1 MTIFA
6 DVFGFFALVA
16 DHWRAILIFGT
27 LAGLGLVSMILQ
39 AKRHPI
45 LATVIGMTL
54 LAIATVDLSGPT
66 PDPAPTASAEMKAT
80 DPEPKEGIIHRGL
93 VATGRAMDW
102 AREVIDG

>member
-6 DVFGFFALVA
+6 DIWGFLSLLV
-16 DHWRAILIFGT
+16 DHWRAFLIAGT
-27 LAGLGLVSMILQ
+27 LSGLGLISMILQ
-39 AKRHPI
+39 ARRHPI

>member
-6 DVFGFFALVA
+6 DIWGFLSLLV
-16 DHWRAILIFGT
+16 DHWRAFLIAGT
-27 LAGLGLVSMILQ
+27 LSGLGLISMILQ
-39 AKRHPI
+39 ARRHPI

-80 DPEPKEGIIHRGL
+80 DPDGGIIRRGIASVNRGL
-93 VATGRAMDW
+93 DW